1 MEMGHHRRIG
11 RPGQRTFRLGRR
23 LISGPPADPLG
34 RAGTTEILATS
45 VAVILPLSLVS
56 AGVYLTK
63 GGLDLGGALPYLA
76 GGALGGILSG
86 LCFRRVSLTFLRRAF
101 GALILYG
108 GIRAVLAL

>member
-11 RPGQRTFRLGRR
+11 RPGQRAFRLRRR
-23 LISGPPADPLG
+23 LVSGPPADPLG
-34 RAGTTEILATS
+34 RAGTTEILCHFRGGDP
-45 VAVILPLSLVS
+45 PLSLVS